1 MKMIMIEAYHAAVL
15 AIINAFAG
23 FSLGLCLG
31 LACEKRDKESP
42 EDDSS
47 ND

>member
-1 MKMIMIEAYHAAVL
+1 MIEAYHGAVL

-23 FSLGLCLG
+23 FALGLCLG
-31 LACEKRDKESP
+31 IACDKRDKESP

-47 ND
+47 TD